1 MSPTKPSDAKPTF
14 WIKATSSDGALPE
27 LFVKAAII
35 EEALSELTRMRIEFL
50 CRDRSLSLRGLLGQQ
65 VTLGYAEPDADL
77 RQFHG
82 LCVQAEYI
90 GTYQGHARFVM
101 EVRPRFWFLTR
112 QADCKVFQG
121 KTTSA
126 IVQEVTQAD
135 GFSSNLKLNLDGTYE
150 ARPYCIQYRETDFA
164 FVSRLMEEEGI
175 YYYFTH
181 DGASETMVLADS
193 PGQHKPLP
201 GGAKLEHVEA
211 EVVEFEHRDQVF
223 EWQALDQATTGEVSL
238 VSYNF
243 ENPGQSLLVKRSKPF
258 GAHPHVGI
266 ERYDNEGRYYTT
278 GNGEARA
285 KVRIEYEAML
295 AQTWAGVSN
304 ACQIA
309 PGFTFSLTNGPRP
322 KENADFLVTR
332 AVHYIQREEDAR
344 KRVVG
349 EHASARALDLGRHT
363 DKTYRCE
370 FQAIPKNTQ
379 FRPAR
384 VTPWPEIAG
393 VHTAIV
399 VGPSGEEIHT
409 DKYGRICIQFHWDRL
424 GPKSDKSSIWVRTM
438 MPWTGKQW
446 GMIHIPRIGNEV
458 VVQFEEGDP
467 DRPLVVGMLYN
478 ADSMPPFEL
487 PANKTVSGVKT
498 NSSKSGAGYNELVFE
513 DKKGDELIRMHAEK
527 DYLQVVENNAKITI
541 GKEKHDDGDL
551 TQWVHRNRASITGL
565 IDADATAGVKAT
577 AVGGAITEVVLGVK
591 TTSVGFH
598 VYEKI
603 GVSLTSIPG
612 IASVIGKQVSMKSA
626 DTPDDVAKAGESE
639 FFDKLDEEFGS
650 TGLVKGLWSGFS
662 GYGSFIGPAAAATI
676 GAFKAKGLKP
686 GRTTEILGNSKL
698 TISKSGMA
706 EGHSEITLKDGNLV
720 TDVDKGDMLT
730 TVKKGKHFLKVE
742 TGPQIVSVL
751 KGDRQIGVA
760 TGDLITGVDKG
771 AYKET
776 VSLGN
781 YSMDVKK
788 GNVDVK
794 ADLGAIT
801 IEAMQKITL
810 KVGPSKIELTP
821 MGIKIEGPTITVDGK
836 TVTEVKGGVTTIVKG
851 AFVMIN

>member
-1 MSPTKPSDAKPTF
+1 MPATKSSDAKATF
-14 WIKATSSDGALPE
+14 WIKATSSDGALPD
-27 LFVKAAII
+27 LSVKAAIV

-50 CRDRSLSLRGLLGQQ
+50 CRDRALSLRGLLGQQ
-65 VTLGYAEPDADL
+65 VTLGYAEPDAEL

-90 GTYQGHARFVM
+90 GTYQGMARFVM

-135 GFSSNLKLNLDGTYE
+135 GFSSNLKLNLDGSY
-150 ARPYCIQYRETDFA
+150 APRPYCIQYRETDFA

-181 DGASETMVLADS
+181 DGASENMVLADS

-201 GGAKLEHVEA
+201 GGSRLEYVET
-211 EVVEFEHRDQVF
+211 EVVEFEYRDQVF

-243 ENPGQSLLVKRSKPF
+243 ENPGQSLLVKRAKPF
-258 GAHPHVGI
+258 GAHPHVGV
-266 ERYDNEGRYYTT
+266 ERYDNEGRYYST
-278 GNGEARA
+278 GDGETRA
-285 KVRIEYEAML
+285 KVRIEREAML

-344 KRVVG
+344 QHVVG
-349 EHASARALDLGRHT
+349 QHAVGRALDLGRHT

-370 FQAIPKNTQ
+370 FQAIPKATQ

-393 VHTAIV
+393 VHTALV
-399 VGPSGEEIHT
+399 VGPAGEEIHT

-467 DRPLVVGMLYN
+467 DRPLVTGMLYN
-478 ADSMPPFEL
+478 ADNMPPYAL
-487 PANKTVSGVKT
+487 PDNKTQSGVLT
-498 NSSKSGAGYNELVFE
+498 NSSKGGNGANELMFE
-513 DKKGDELIRMHAEK
+513 DKKGKELVRFHAEK
-527 DYLQVVENNAKITI
+527 DYQQVVENNARIVI
-541 GKEKHDDGDL
+541 GKDKKDAGDL
-551 TQWVHRNRASITGL
+551 TQWVHRNRTSIVGL
-565 IDADATAGVKAT
+565 IDSDVTGAVKST
-577 AVGGAITEVVLGVK
+577 AVGGAIAETVLGVK
-591 TTSVGFH
+591 TQAIGYHKYESVGIKLKGLPALGWAIDGLSTATT
-598 VYEKI
+598 V
-603 GVSLTSIPG
+603 
-612 IASVIGKQVSMKSA
+612 ASSVLEDGG
-626 DTPDDVAKAGESE
+626 AGA
-639 FFDKLDEEFGS
+639 FDELDGLLGS
-650 TGLVKGLWSGFS
+650 TGVVSALWSGAS
-662 GYGSFIGPAAAATI
+662 SYGSIVGPALAAII
-676 GAFKAKGLKP
+676 GTAQAKGLKP
-686 GRTTEILGNSKL
+686 GKTEDIFGNSSL
-698 TISKSGMA
+698 TVERNMMA
-706 EGHSEITLKDGNLV
+706 DGDRTITIKDGKLE
-720 TDVDKGDMLT
+720 TTVDKGDMLT

-788 GNVDVK
+788 GNIEVK

-821 MGIKIEGPTITVDGK
+821 MGIKIEGPTVTVDGK
-836 TVTEVKGGVTTIVKG
+836 TVTEVKGGVSTIVKG
-851 AFVMIN
+851 AFVLIN